1 MTYEITTSGP
11 TETIALG
18 RRIGTCLQGGE
29 VFAINGPLGAGKTH
43 LIKGIAQGLG
53 AEDMGQVTSPT
64 FVLVNEYEGRLL
76 LYHLDAYRLDNE
88 DQLEMLGF
96 DDYLGPDTVVLV
108 EWAERVSGV
117 LRGLECIDVVIE
129 HVDAEHRKI
138 AINHIPAHLEKGME
152 NGI

>member
-1 MTYEITTSGP
+1 MTYEITTPSP
-11 TETIALG
+11 AETITLG
-18 RRIGTCLQGGE
+18 QRIGTCLQGGE

-76 LYHLDAYRLDNE
+76 LYHLDAYRLENDE
-88 DQLEMLGF
+88 QLKMLGF

-108 EWAERVSGV
+108 EWAEKVSGV
-117 LRGLECIDVVIE
+117 LKGLECIDVAIE
-129 HVDAEHRKI
+129 HVDAGHRKI
-138 AINHIPAHLEKGME
+138 RL
-152 NGI
+152 NGIPTYLESGLKNGI

>member
-1 MTYEITTSGP
+1 MTYEITTSNP
-11 TETIALG
+11 AETIALG
-18 RRIGTCLQGGE
+18 QKIGTCLQGGE

-53 AEDMGQVTSPT
+53 AEDMGQVNSPT

-76 LYHLDAYRLDNE
+76 LYHLDAYRLEND

-117 LRGLECIDVVIE
+117 LGGLECIEVRIQ
-129 HVDAEHRKI
+129 HVDAEHRSI
-138 AINHIPAHLEKGME
+138 TLNQIPDYLQASLK
-152 NGI
+152 NGV